1 MRIYKKSRNPYL
13 NLIKSISNIYN
24 DNEINIEEK
33 LNEYKIT
40 FNTFKDDLNNYNFYT
55 HPSFNNKWYKYKI
68 KNSYVSNKINMKN
81 PWHIFMYNFIQILN
95 STFIDNNT
103 KYTNITKELAW
114 FENATRVHD
123 WVITKPIRKQKHA

>member
-13 NLIKSISNIYN
+13 NLIKSIGNIYN
-24 DNEINIEEK
+24 DNNINTEEK
-33 LNEYKIT
+33 LNE
-40 FNTFKDDLNNYNFYT
+40 
-55 HPSFNNKWYKYKI
+55 YKI

-103 KYTNITKELAW
+103 KYTSITKELAW

-123 WVITKPIRKQKHA
+123 WVVTKPIRNQKHA